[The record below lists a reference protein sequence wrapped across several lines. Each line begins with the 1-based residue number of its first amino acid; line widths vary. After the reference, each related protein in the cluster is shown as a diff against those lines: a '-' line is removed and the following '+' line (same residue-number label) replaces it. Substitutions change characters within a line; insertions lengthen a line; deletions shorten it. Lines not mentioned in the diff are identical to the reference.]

1 MKLNLYQGTATIIVT
16 LLGSGIFIVP
26 ALSATY
32 SGWTALLLWLLMALL
47 ILPVAFVF
55 GKLGKLYPSA
65 GGSAYFVENA
75 FGKTLGKITSL
86 LYLSITPIGPPV
98 VIITGAAYLADVFN
112 TTNLIPFII
121 FMSLIVFILNL
132 ISFHIS
138 SNINIFITSTII
150 LLVSAFFIISLFQD
164 LQITSHQL
172 NLIKTMGII
181 FWCFV
186 GIEAI
191 THLSHEFKNENDFF
205 KAIIIAIITVALMYM
220 AATFSVLVFNAYG
233 DESKNLSSFALI
245 ASQILPFAKTL
256 TGVLAFLICLMAVNL
271 YIASL
276 ARLATTFKISFKKA
290 LSAIVLTVLLVSL
303 LKAIINFNIDLLIIY
318 SNGVFVLVYFL
329 VSLSAL
335 KLLEN
340 KKTAL
345 FAVLSMGFI
354 IFTIGFDMIY
364 AVIVFLLLLA
374 VKRLKNLKFSN

>member
-1 MKLNLYQGTATIIVT
+1 MYTKKLTLYQGIATIIVT

-26 ALSATY
+26 AISATY
-32 SGWTALLLWLLMALL
+32 SGWIALLLWLFMALL

-86 LYLSITPIGPPV
+86 LYLSIIPIGPPV

-112 TTNLIPFII
+112 ATNLIPFII
-121 FMSLIVFILNL
+121 LMSLIIFILNL

-138 SNINIFITSTII
+138 SNINIFITSII
-150 LLVSAFFIISLFQD
+150 VLLVSAFFIISLFQSF
-164 LQITSHQL
+164 QITLHQL
-172 NLIKTMGII
+172 NLIKTIGVI

-191 THLSHEFKNENDFF
+191 THLSHEFKNEDDFF

-220 AATFSVLVFNAYG
+220 AATFSVLVFRVYG
-233 DESKNLSSFALI
+233 DEFKNLSSFVLI
-245 ASQILPFAKTL
+245 ASQILPFAKVI
-256 TGVLAFLICLMAVNL
+256 TGILAFLICLMAVNL
-271 YIASL
+271 YVASL
-276 ARLATTFKISFKKA
+276 VRLTTTFDFSFKKA
-290 LSAIVLTVLLVSL
+290 LIVVVLIILLVSIS
-303 LKAIINFNIDLLIIY
+303 KIIFNFKIDLLIVY
-318 SNGVFVLVYFL
+318 ANGVFVLVYLL

-340 KKTAL
+340 KKIV
-345 FAVLSMGFI
+345 FLSILTMGFI
-354 IFTIGFDMIY
+354 IYIFFKVKEKLYY
-364 AVIVFLLLLA
+364 A
-374 VKRLKNLKFSN
+374 N

>member
-32 SGWTALLLWLLMALL
+32 SGWMALLLWLLIALF

-75 FGKTLGKITSL
+75 FGKTFGKITSL

-98 VIITGAAYLADVFN
+98 VIITGAAYLADIFN
-112 TTNLIPFII
+112 TTHLIPFII
-121 FMSLIVFILNL
+121 FMCLIIFILNL

-138 SNINIFITSTII
+138 SNINIFITSSII
-150 LLVSAFFIISLFQD
+150 LLVSAFFIISLFQNF
-164 LQITSHQL
+164 QITPHQI

-220 AATFSVLVFNAYG
+220 AATFAVLAFNTYG
-233 DESKNLSSFALI
+233 NEFKNLSSFALI
-245 ASQILPFAKTL
+245 ASQILPFAKII
-256 TGVLAFLICLMAVNL
+256 TGIIAFLICLMAVNL

-290 LSAIVLTVLLVSL
+290 LSVIVVTVLLVSL
-303 LKAIINFNIDLLIIY
+303 LKVIFHFKIDLLITY

-340 KKTAL
+340 KKTAF

-364 AVIVFLLLLA
+364 AIIVFLLLLA
-374 VKRLKNLKFSN
+374 VQKEVKKPQI

>member
-26 ALSATY
+26 ALSAAY
-32 SGWTALLLWLLMALL
+32 SGWMALLLWLLMALL

-75 FGKTLGKITSL
+75 FGKTFGKITSL
-86 LYLSITPIGPPV
+86 LYLSIIPIGPPV
-98 VIITGAAYLADVFN
+98 VIITGAAYLADAFN

-121 FMSLIVFILNL
+121 LMSLIVFILNL

-138 SNINIFITSTII
+138 SNINIFITSII
-150 LLVSAFFIISLFQD
+150 VLLVSVFFIMSLFQKF
-164 LQITSHQL
+164 QITPHQL

-191 THLSHEFKNENDFF
+191 THLSHEFKKENDFF
-205 KAIIIAIITVALMYM
+205 KAIIIAIIIVALMYM
-220 AATFSVLVFNAYG
+220 AATFSVLVFNSYG
-233 DESKNLSSFALI
+233 NEFKNLSSFALI
-245 ASQILPFAKTL
+245 ASQILPFAKIL
-256 TGVLAFLICLMAVNL
+256 TGILAFLICLMAENL

-276 ARLATTFKISFKKA
+276 TRLATTFKISFKKA
-290 LSAIVLTVLLVSL
+290 LRVIVLVVLLVSL
-303 LKAIINFNIDLLIIY
+303 LKVIINFNIDLLIIY

-345 FAVLSMGFI
+345 FALLNMGII

-374 VKRLKNLKFSN
+374 VQKRG